1 MTDGD
6 PNAHP
11 PTHSR
16 SDAHLGLENA
26 SVLEDANGRRRQR
39 RPRPWLRILLA
50 VVGVGLVIV
59 LLAGWWVYRKID
71 PPGGPG
77 AQVTVDVPKGSS
89 TARIADLL
97 DAAGVVADARVFRI
111 YSKIDGGGPWQA
123 GTYVFRKNSAVD
135 DAIAVLDAGPQ
146 NSYTRLTI
154 PEGYT
159 LEQIAERVG
168 RIPGR
173 SAQKFLELANGG
185 AVRSSVEP
193 AGSNNLEGLL
203 YPDTYQLDEH
213 DDEARILQR
222 MVQAMDQKLVELGV
236 PDKAKALGV
245 TPYQLVT
252 IASMIEREARVPDER
267 PKVARVVY
275 NRLERG
281 MRLGIDATTRYELKK
296 PTAPLRKSELERDSP
311 YNTRTRAGLPPTP
324 ISNPGAASLD
334 AAANPADGTWIY
346 YVIAD
351 AEGHH
356 TFATTDA
363 EFQRAKRAA
372 QQKGLL

>member
-1 MTDGD
+1 
-6 PNAHP
+6 
-11 PTHSR
+11 
-16 SDAHLGLENA
+16 
-26 SVLEDANGRRRQR
+26 
-39 RPRPWLRILLA
+39 LA
-50 VVGVGLVIV
+50 VVAVGLVV
-59 LLAGWWVYRKID
+59 FLAAAFWVYRQLD

-77 AQVTVDVPKGSS
+77 RAVSIEIPRGSS

-97 DAAGVVADARVFRI
+97 AAADVVADARIFRI
-111 YSKIDGGGPWQA
+111 YTRVDGSGPWQA
-123 GTYVFRKNSAVD
+123 GTYTFRENSAMD
-135 DAIAVLDAGPQ
+135 DAVAVLDGGPQ
-146 NSYTRLTI
+146 ISYTRLTI

-159 LEQIAERVG
+159 LEQVADRVG
-168 RIPGR
+168 KVPGR
-173 SAQKFLELANGG
+173 SAARFLELANSG
-185 AVRSSVEP
+185 AVRSQFQPE
-193 AGSNNLEGLL
+193 GTNNLEGLL
-203 YPDTYQLDEH
+203 FPDTYSLDDN

-222 MVQAMDQKLVELGV
+222 MVEAMDQKLVELGV
-236 PDKAKALGV
+236 PDKAPALGV
-245 TPYQLVT
+245 TPYELVI

-267 PKVARVVY
+267 AKVARVVY

-296 PTAPLRKSELERDSP
+296 PTAPLRKSELERDTP

-324 ISNPGAASLD
+324 ISMPGAASLEG
-334 AAANPADGTWIY
+334 AANPVEGPWIY

-351 AEGHH
+351 EQGHH